1 MTFASCA
8 NPSDSN
14 SSNSGGDTSLGNNL
28 NNNNNNSNNGN
39 NSNNNGNNENNN
51 SGNNANNENNANNNN
66 NPSPSLPE
74 NVGKNPIT
82 ETVKLLTRKDM
93 YLELKTDGTATYGD
107 DYDREEGYKFK
118 YTYDA
123 NKKEIYLKVEKSV
136 YENPFGENSSELMTY
151 NEILSKLNKDCN
163 VENAREYFKELYEYE
178 KDKEYFKEDFPD
190 CNSYEEFEAAI
201 IESTGYNSLDAY
213 VKYAKQIYED
223 LNKAYFGAQITY
235 AYEIEDGKI
244 TLTEK
249 FTGVKNLLNSRCV
262 DETRSCRIYSTTVSI
277 DENDIYYYGIPNI
290 DKKKINFNSDKGN
303 STYESTYTE
312 NIANGTV
319 TIKFKDKEYV
329 CEFDGEI
336 FTQED

>member
-1 MTFASCA
+1 MTFASCS

-14 SSNSGGDTSLGNNL
+14 SNNSGGNNTSLGGNS
-28 NNNNNNSNNGN
+28 NNNNN

-107 DYDREEGYKFK
+107 DYDREEEYEFK

-136 YENPFGENSSELMTY
+136 YVNPFGENSSELMTY
-151 NEILSKLNKDCN
+151 NEIFSKLNKDCN

-190 CNSYEEFEAAI
+190 CNSYEDWEDKI
-201 IESTGYNSLDAY
+201 INEEGFDSFDAY

-223 LNKAYFGAQITY
+223 LNKANFGAQITY

-249 FTGVKNLLNSRCV
+249 FTGVKNLLNSKCV
-262 DETRSCRIYSTTVSI
+262 DEARSCRIYSTAVSI
-277 DENDIYYYGIPNI
+277 EESDIDYYGIPNI
-290 DKKKINFNSDKGN
+290 DKKTISFTSEKGLKFNA
-303 STYESTYTE
+303 TFTE